1 MLRVPHSNPFTPT
14 FGTAPP
20 VLAGRA
26 DVLGRVSVAMDS
38 GPRHP
43 DYTLVVTG
51 RRGTGKTVLLDVI
64 ARSAS
69 EKGWLV
75 LQVAGSDRPDL
86 AANVVQRADELVRP
100 ASWTT
105 PSLGFSADASG
116 SAGGMAEA
124 PIALPNAGD
133 LRTVLT
139 ALADQASANGAGVLL
154 TVDELQ
160 ASTADALRP
169 LASVL
174 QHVTRR
180 EERPLMFVG
189 CGLPDIARTLLSDP
203 GMTFFHRCARA
214 ETSNLTDD
222 QALFALSEPFIAD
235 GVPIAGAALDA
246 GVAAAVGYP
255 FMIQHIGYAAW
266 ERVGD
271 PGAAGVSAA
280 DMTAAIDTAN
290 LAMTQQLVEPV
301 WVGLSAKD
309 REFAIAIAALGG
321 IAEVQE
327 LAAHL
332 KWSANTVNAYR
343 RRAIDAGVAV
353 AVGRGRLQF
362 AHQAFEH
369 HARNEQALT
378 KPDDGTKPQDGT

>member
-1 MLRVPHSNPFTPT
+1 MSFSNPFTPT

-26 DVLGRVSVAMDS
+26 DVLGRVSTAMDS

-51 RRGTGKTVLLDVI
+51 RRGTGKTVLLDVV
-64 ARSAS
+64 ARSAA
-69 EKGWLV
+69 EQGWLV
-75 LQVAGSDRPDL
+75 LQIAGSDRPDL
-86 AANVVQRADELVRP
+86 AANVMQRAHEVVRP
-100 ASWTT
+100 ASWAA
-105 PSLGFSADASG
+105 PALGFSPESSG
-116 SAGGMAEA
+116 SAAGLAGE
-124 PIALPNAGD
+124 PVALPDTGD

-139 ALADQASANGAGVLL
+139 ALADQASANDSGVLL

-160 ASTADALRP
+160 ASTAAALRP

-214 ETSNLTDD
+214 EVSDLTDGE
-222 QALFALSEPFIAD
+222 ARFALSEPFTAAAIPVAD
-235 GVPIAGAALDA
+235 AALDA

-266 ERVGD
+266 ERA
-271 PGAAGVSAA
+271 GAPDAVGVSEA
-280 DMTAAIDTAN
+280 DMAAAIDIAD

-321 IAEVQE
+321 VAEVRE

-332 KWSANTVNAYR
+332 GWSANTVNAYR
-343 RRAIDAGVAV
+343 RRAIDAGVAM
-353 AVGRGRLQF
+353 ALGRGQLRF
-362 AHQAFEH
+362 AHQAFGR
-369 HARNEQALT
+369 HAHNEQALADADEAT
-378 KPDDGTKPQDGT
+378 TPHSSA

>member
-1 MLRVPHSNPFTPT
+1 MSQSNPFTPT

-26 DVLGRVSVAMDS
+26 DVIGRVSMAMDS

-64 ARSAS
+64 ARSAA

-86 AANVVQRADELVRP
+86 AANVMQRAHELVRP
-100 ASWTT
+100 ASWAA
-105 PSLGFSADASG
+105 PALGFSPEATG
-116 SAGGMAEA
+116 SPDG
-124 PIALPNAGD
+124 LPDRPVPLPERGD
-133 LRTVLT
+133 LRSTLT
-139 ALADQASANGAGVLL
+139 ALADQASANGVGVLL

-160 ASTADALRP
+160 ASAANALRP
-169 LASVL
+169 LASIL

-189 CGLPDIARTLLSDP
+189 CGLPDVARTLLSDP

-214 ETSNLTDD
+214 ETSRLTDD
-222 QALFALSEPFIAD
+222 EVRFALGEPFTAA
-235 GVPIAGAALDA
+235 GVPVVGAALDA
-246 GVAAAVGYP
+246 GIAAAVGYP

-266 ERVGD
+266 ERVDGL
-271 PGAAGVSAA
+271 ASTGVSAA
-280 DMTAAIDTAN
+280 DMAAAIDVAD

-309 REFAIAIAALGG
+309 REFAIAIATLGG
-321 IAEVQE
+321 VAEVRE
-327 LAAHL
+327 LAVRL
-332 KWSANTVNAYR
+332 GWSANTVNAYR
-343 RRAIDAGVAV
+343 RRAIDAGIAV
-353 AVGRGRLQF
+353 AAGRGRLRF
-362 AHQAFEH
+362 AHQAFER
-369 HARNEQALT
+369 HARSEHALADHDHDAT
-378 KPDDGTKPQDGT
+378 SQSGA

>member
-1 MLRVPHSNPFTPT
+1 MPYSNPFTPT

-26 DVLGRVSVAMDS
+26 DVLGRVSMAMDS

-64 ARSAS
+64 ARSAGD
-69 EKGWLV
+69 KGWLV

-86 AANVVQRADELVRP
+86 AANVVQRAHELVRP

-105 PSLGFSADASG
+105 PSLGFSADAPS
-116 SAGGMAEA
+116 SAGWMADK

-139 ALADQASANGAGVLL
+139 AMAEQASANGAGVLL

-160 ASTADALRP
+160 ASTAGALRP

-189 CGLPDIARTLLSDP
+189 CGLPDVSRTLLSDP

-214 ETSNLTDD
+214 ETSNLTDG
-222 QALFALSEPFIAD
+222 QARFALSEPFTAAGIPIAD
-235 GVPIAGAALDA
+235 AALDA
-246 GVAAAVGYP
+246 GVTAAVGYP

-266 ERVGD
+266 ERVAD
-271 PGAAGVSAA
+271 PDAAGVSTSGMA
-280 DMTAAIDTAN
+280 AAIDIAN

-309 REFAIAIAALGG
+309 REFALAIAALGG
-321 IAEVQE
+321 AAEVRD

-332 KWSANTVNAYR
+332 GWSGNTVNAYR
-343 RRAIDAGVAV
+343 RRAIDAGIAI
-353 AVGRGRLQF
+353 AVGRGRIQF

-378 KPDDGTKPQDGT
+378 KLDDGTTPHGGA